1 MNIIPLLSL
10 KMLKDLLKKVA
21 DLCYKASEEV
31 YDDDK
36 ENGTANILNLCDKLQ
51 EAIDEY
57 VLDLTLFFRFLK
69 MSSLYS

>member
-1 MNIIPLLSL
+1 MEENVTEEMI
-10 KMLKDLLKKVA
+10 DLLKKVA
-21 DLCYKASEEV
+21 DLCYKAIEEV

-57 VLDLTLFFRFLK
+57 VLDYDCKKILENDELE
-69 MSSLYS
+69 Y